1 MGQLRGRS
9 LMAQLR
15 GRAWMSQPHGRDNEA
30 DKPS

>member
-1 MGQLRGRS
+1 
-9 LMAQLR
+9 MAQLR